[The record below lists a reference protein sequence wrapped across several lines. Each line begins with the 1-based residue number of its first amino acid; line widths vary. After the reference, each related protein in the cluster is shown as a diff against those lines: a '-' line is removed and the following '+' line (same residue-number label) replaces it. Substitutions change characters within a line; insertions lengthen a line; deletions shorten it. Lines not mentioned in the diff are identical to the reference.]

1 MASARP
7 AGFICIESIVAK
19 LRLHE
24 LPAGAPELLDETTP
38 LFGRERWSWP
48 RGRLQLDSVR
58 QGLRRS
64 PFGEPDFAD
73 GKGGNETEFVRGRV
87 ERIPERL
94 EHASAF
100 LGEHLFSPN
109 GFINLS
115 FPGFKRLDTG
125 RKLVAD
131 PAART
136 PRL

>member
-1 MASARP
+1 
-7 AGFICIESIVAK
+7 
-19 LRLHE
+19 
-24 LPAGAPELLDETTP
+24 

-100 LGEHLFSPN
+100 LGEHLFGPD

-115 FPGFKRLDTG
+115 LPGFERLNTG
-125 RKLVAD
+125 RNLVAD
-131 PAART
+131 PAAETAGLDRDGGIAPRWDHPKRCADEHEAKQDDGKKKLLRT
-136 PRL
+136 